1 MMGRV
6 VLVDLVGGE
15 EAVLAEVEE
24 AIIVAEMPLM
34 MSVVESMAGGAI
46 MVGEAGIEEG
56 EGEGMT
62 EKAL

>member
-1 MMGRV
+1 MGRV

-34 MSVVESMAGGAI
+34 MSVVESMAGGVI
-46 MVGEAGIEEG
+46 MVGEAGIEEV

-62 EKAL
+62 EKAW